1 MRAVIHLAGHEL
13 GARWRSWAVL
23 VLLVAFAGG
32 AVLTAVAGALRTDT
46 AYPRFLKA
54 SKASDVLVAPNGSG
68 LGGYMNAVARLPD
81 VKVVAPVAGLDL
93 TVLGHGSVAAR
104 ASNIMAPVDGRFGHL
119 VEVPKVLAGRLP
131 AAGRAGEIAIDQRA
145 AAMMDLQ
152 VGSVLTMRAVPEGQ
166 PPSASAAGQR
176 LLRERVTGIVV
187 TRGSVFPV
195 NEQDKNPTIMASPA
209 LFRRLGARYLGYS
222 GAYVQLR
229 PGASP
234 EAFGHRAQSLT
245 REFPATGGHVFVAD
259 ERAQAASVEQAI
271 RPAAIALALF
281 ALVLAITALLIVG
294 QVATRLLATDS
305 LNNPALAALGMTRGQ
320 MMAVGLIK
328 VAVAGAAGAMMAVGV
343 AVAAS
348 PLMPIGAAALA
359 EPDPGVSADAA
370 VLAAGAAAIVA
381 MLVTRVAW
389 PARRLASAGARP
401 SGAPAVTRPRSRSA
415 ARPAAIGAPVTA
427 AVGVRL
433 AVESGRGRTAVP
445 VRSAL
450 AGTVLSV
457 LAVTAALTF
466 GANLLHLVTSPPLY
480 GKRWDAAIDV
490 QFATISPAA
499 AGRQFG
505 RLPGIAGWT
514 YGQHGTIA
522 IAGHVIPAIGLA
534 AGKGPLLSPT
544 LLQGRPLGNEQEIVL
559 GTSTLRQIGRHVG
572 QTVTVTV
579 SGRTLRARI
588 VGRAVFPNFGQG
600 SFTPTD
606 LGQGAETTA
615 AVLKAQAVP
624 YGAPPGFQFVLL
636 SFTPGPDRPAN
647 IAGFQRSMTS
657 FCQAIQQSTC
667 VVTSQRP
674 NGVTNYASIDRI
686 PAVLAALLAVI
697 GVAVLGQFIV
707 VSGRRRRRDF
717 AIFKALGM
725 LRGQISAIT
734 AWQVSTLTGLALLAG
749 LPLGVAAGR
758 WSWALFAHG
767 LGIPPGAITPIR
779 PVLLMTLA
787 AIVIANAVAFW
798 PGRATARLSPAE
810 VLRTE

>member
-401 SGAPAVTRPRSRSA
+401 SGAPAVTRPRSR
-415 ARPAAIGAPVTA
+415 PAAIGAPVTA

-450 AGTVLSV
+450 AGAVLSV

-466 GANLLHLVTSPPLY
+466 GANLLHLVNSPPLY
-480 GKRWDAAIDV
+480 GKRWDAAVDV

-514 YGQHGTIA
+514 YGQHGIIA
-522 IAGHVIPAIGLA
+522 IAGTSFRRSGWPRGKARCCHRHCCRA
-534 AGKGPLLSPT
+534 A
-544 LLQGRPLGNEQEIVL
+544 
-559 GTSTLRQIGRHVG
+559 
-572 QTVTVTV
+572 
-579 SGRTLRARI
+579 
-588 VGRAVFPNFGQG
+588 
-600 SFTPTD
+600 
-606 LGQGAETTA
+606 
-615 AVLKAQAVP
+615 
-624 YGAPPGFQFVLL
+624 
-636 SFTPGPDRPAN
+636 RPA
-647 IAGFQRSMTS
+647 
-657 FCQAIQQSTC
+657 
-667 VVTSQRP
+667 V
-674 NGVTNYASIDRI
+674 
-686 PAVLAALLAVI
+686 
-697 GVAVLGQFIV
+697 
-707 VSGRRRRRDF
+707 RRRSCSAHPRSARSGGASARRS
-717 AIFKALGM
+717 
-725 LRGQISAIT
+725 R
-734 AWQVSTLTGLALLAG
+734 
-749 LPLGVAAGR
+749 
-758 WSWALFAHG
+758 
-767 LGIPPGAITPIR
+767 
-779 PVLLMTLA
+779 
-787 AIVIANAVAFW
+787 
-798 PGRATARLSPAE
+798 
-810 VLRTE
+810 

>member
-32 AVLTAVAGALRTDT
+32 AVLTAVAGALRTDS

-68 LGGYMNAVARLPD
+68 LGGYMSAVARLPD
-81 VKVVAPVAGLDL
+81 VRGVAPVAGLDL
-93 TVLGHGSVAAR
+93 TVLGHGSVVAR

-119 VEVPKVLAGRLP
+119 VEVPKLLAGRLP

-305 LNNPALAALGMTRGQ
+305 LNTPALAALGMTRGQ
-320 MMAVGLIK
+320 LMAVGLSK
-328 VAVAGAAGAMMAVGV
+328 VAVAGAAGAMMAAGV

-381 MLVTRVAW
+381 LLVTRVAW

-415 ARPAAIGAPVTA
+415 ARPAGIGAPVTA

-433 AVESGRGRTAVP
+433 AVEPGRGRTAVP

-544 LLQGRPLGNEQEIVL
+544 LLQGRPPGNEKEIVL

-579 SGRTLRARI
+579 SGRTLRERI

-674 NGVTNYASIDRI
+674 NGATNYASIDRI

-725 LRGQISAIT
+725 LRGQITAIT

-767 LGIPPGAITPIR
+767 LGIPPSAITPIR
-779 PVLLMTLA
+779 PLLLMTLA

-798 PGRATARLSPAE
+798 PGRAAARLSPAE
-810 VLRTE
+810 VLRAE

>member
-32 AVLTAVAGALRTDT
+32 AVLTAVAGALRTDS

-68 LGGYMNAVARLPD
+68 LGGYMSAVARLPD
-81 VKVVAPVAGLDL
+81 VRGVAPVAGLDL

-119 VEVPKVLAGRLP
+119 VEVPKLLAGRLP

-152 VGSVLTMRAVPEGQ
+152 VGSVLTMRAVPDGQ

-209 LFRRLGARYLGYS
+209 LFHQLGARYLGYS

-271 RPAAIALALF
+271 RLAPI

-305 LNNPALAALGMTRGQ
+305 LNTPALAALGMTRGQ
-320 MMAVGLIK
+320 LMAVGLSK
-328 VAVAGAAGAMMAVGV
+328 VAVAGAAGAMMAAGV

-381 MLVTRVAW
+381 LLVTRVAW
-389 PARRLASAGARP
+389 PAR
-401 SGAPAVTRPRSRSA
+401 
-415 ARPAAIGAPVTA
+415 
-427 AVGVRL
+427 
-433 AVESGRGRTAVP
+433 
-445 VRSAL
+445 
-450 AGTVLSV
+450 
-457 LAVTAALTF
+457 
-466 GANLLHLVTSPPLY
+466 
-480 GKRWDAAIDV
+480 
-490 QFATISPAA
+490 
-499 AGRQFG
+499 
-505 RLPGIAGWT
+505 
-514 YGQHGTIA
+514 
-522 IAGHVIPAIGLA
+522 
-534 AGKGPLLSPT
+534 
-544 LLQGRPLGNEQEIVL
+544 
-559 GTSTLRQIGRHVG
+559 
-572 QTVTVTV
+572 
-579 SGRTLRARI
+579 
-588 VGRAVFPNFGQG
+588 
-600 SFTPTD
+600 
-606 LGQGAETTA
+606 
-615 AVLKAQAVP
+615 
-624 YGAPPGFQFVLL
+624 
-636 SFTPGPDRPAN
+636 
-647 IAGFQRSMTS
+647 
-657 FCQAIQQSTC
+657 
-667 VVTSQRP
+667 
-674 NGVTNYASIDRI
+674 
-686 PAVLAALLAVI
+686 
-697 GVAVLGQFIV
+697 
-707 VSGRRRRRDF
+707 
-717 AIFKALGM
+717 
-725 LRGQISAIT
+725 
-734 AWQVSTLTGLALLAG
+734 
-749 LPLGVAAGR
+749 
-758 WSWALFAHG
+758 
-767 LGIPPGAITPIR
+767 
-779 PVLLMTLA
+779 
-787 AIVIANAVAFW
+787 
-798 PGRATARLSPAE
+798 
-810 VLRTE
+810 